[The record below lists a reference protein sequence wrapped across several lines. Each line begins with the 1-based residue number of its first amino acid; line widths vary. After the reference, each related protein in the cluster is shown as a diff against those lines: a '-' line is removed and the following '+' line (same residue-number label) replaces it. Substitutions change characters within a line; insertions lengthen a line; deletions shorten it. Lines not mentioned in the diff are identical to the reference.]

1 MFEEKELAS
10 VRQQEEALASTFFH
24 ELMKDIQS
32 LRQRTDH
39 LSTEQRERN

>member
-32 LRQRTDH
+32 LRQRTDII
-39 LSTEQRERN
+39 LALNRERN